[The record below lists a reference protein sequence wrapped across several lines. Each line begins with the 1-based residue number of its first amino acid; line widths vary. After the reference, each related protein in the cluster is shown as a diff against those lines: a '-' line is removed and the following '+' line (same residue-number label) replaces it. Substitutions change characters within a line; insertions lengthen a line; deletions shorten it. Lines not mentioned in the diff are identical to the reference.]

1 MDDDSPLKSASV
13 ELAKV
18 DRFSIEARI
27 TDAARLGIVALFAYW
42 SLTLV
47 APFAIIIIWA
57 VILAVA
63 LYPAF
68 QALNMALGKRPRL
81 AAIVLTIASLAIIA
95 GPLAAVVFSFA
106 EGAQALFSRLSEGSV
121 LVPTP
126 AESVRDWP
134 LVGERVYAAWSLA
147 ASNLEDALKR
157 LEPSI
162 LQVTSRA
169 LTKIASIGVDLL
181 SFVVSVIVAG
191 FLFGPGARL
200 AEIMQGLAHR
210 IASDRG
216 VGFVRLATATIR
228 NVARGVIGVAVLQ
241 ALLCALVLRVFD
253 APFPGVIAFLV
264 LILCIIQIGPM
275 LVVLPLVIWAWTEM
289 EAGAA
294 TLFTLLLAPLVVI
307 DNVMKPV
314 LVARGL
320 STPTLVIL
328 IGVLGGTLSYGLIGL
343 FLGPIV
349 LSVFYEL
356 LMVWMRSDA
365 AALPETRPQLDPA
378 RTQEP
383 M

>member
-1 MDDDSPLKSASV
+1 MDDDSLIKSASA

-18 DRFSIEARI
+18 DRSTIEARI

-42 SLTLV
+42 SLTMI

-68 QALNMALGKRPRL
+68 QALNTALGKRPRL
-81 AAIVLTIASLAIIA
+81 AAIAITLASLAIIA

-106 EGAQALFSRLSEGSV
+106 EGAQVLFNRLNEGSV

-126 AESVRDWP
+126 AESVRGWP

-157 LEPSI
+157 LEPSL

-169 LTKIASIGVDLL
+169 LTKIASIGLDLL

-200 AEIMQGLAHR
+200 AAIMQGFAR
-210 IASDRG
+210 RMASDRG

-253 APFPGVIAFLV
+253 APFPGVIAFLILV
-264 LILCIIQIGPM
+264 LCIVQIGPI
-275 LVVLPLVIWAWTEM
+275 LVLLPVVIWAWTEM
-289 EAGAA
+289 EADAA
-294 TLFTLLLAPLVVI
+294 TLFTVLLAPLVVI

-320 STPTLVIL
+320 STPTIVIL
-328 IGVLGGTLSYGLIGL
+328 IGVLGGTLSHGLIGL

-356 LMVWMRSDA
+356 LMVWMRADA
-365 AALPETRPQLDPA
+365 RVAETRPQLDPA
-378 RTQEP
+378 GKPERP
-383 M
+383 

>member
-1 MDDDSPLKSASV
+1 MDDDSLLKNASI
-13 ELAKV
+13 ELAKI
-18 DRFSIEARI
+18 DRSSIEARI

-47 APFAIIIIWA
+47 APFAIIVIWA

-63 LYPAF
+63 LYPAY
-68 QALNMALGKRPRL
+68 QALSAALGNRPRL
-81 AAIVLTIASLAIIA
+81 AAIVLTLACLAIIA

-106 EGAQALFSRLSEGSV
+106 DGAQALFNKLNAGSV
-121 LVPTP
+121 LVPAP

-134 LVGERVYAAWSLA
+134 FVGERVYAAWSLA
-147 ASNLEDALKR
+147 ASNLEDTLKR
-157 LEPSI
+157 LEPSL

-169 LTKIASIGVDLL
+169 LTKVASIGVDLL

-200 AEIMQGLAHR
+200 AEILQGFAR
-210 IASDRG
+210 RMASDRG

-241 ALLCALVLRVFD
+241 ALLCALVLGAFD
-253 APFPGVIAFLV
+253 APFPGVVAFLV

-275 LVVLPLVIWAWTEM
+275 LVVLPMMIWAWAQM

-294 TLFTLLLAPLVVI
+294 TLFTLLLVPLVVI

-356 LMVWMRSDA
+356 LMVWMRADA
-365 AALPETRPQLDPA
+365 GVPETRPQLDPA
-378 RTQEP
+378 GTQEP